1 MEPNK
6 FQSVREILE
15 KIETEKHTL
24 EFMATGFPS
33 LDQWLDGGFFK
44 QELVVIGGHS
54 GFGKSYLAGTLLYN
68 IARNGFKCGYFSL
81 EISSKMI
88 VSRMLGAISN
98 IKPTRIMMGLSLTP
112 AEQTAKAQAKAD
124 VEILNDNVF
133 LYDDVYELEKILPE
147 IEKNKFDFVVI
158 DFIQNVITEG
168 DKDEYSRLS
177 RVALELQKA
186 AKKYNCMILA
196 LSQLSNMV
204 AREGSKGKVLEYKG
218 SGSIATVCD
227 LGFFIDRENSDW
239 VPNMDTLLKLELR
252 KNRRGG
258 TGMVFDLYFR
268 VPGGK
273 IYE

>member
-1 MEPNK
+1 
-6 FQSVREILE
+6 
-15 KIETEKHTL
+15 
-24 EFMATGFPS
+24 
-33 LDQWLDGGFFK
+33 
-44 QELVVIGGHS
+44 
-54 GFGKSYLAGTLLYN
+54 
-68 IARNGFKCGYFSL
+68 
-81 EISSKMI
+81 
-88 VSRMLGAISN
+88 
-98 IKPTRIMMGLSLTP
+98 MMGLELTP
-112 AEQTAKAQAKAD
+112 EEQVKKAQAKAD

-147 IEKNKFDFVVI
+147 VEINKFDFVVV
-158 DFIQNVITEG
+158 DFIQNVITQG

-218 SGSIATVCD
+218 SGSIATVAD
-227 LGFFIDRENSDW
+227 LGFFIDRENTEW
-239 VPNMDTLLKLELR
+239 VPNQDTLLKLELR

-258 TGMVFDLYFR
+258 TGMVFDLYFK